1 MAGRLL
7 ATGMATVVALSAVGL
22 SGAAQAATSVPGAPG
37 CPMFPADNVWNTNIA
52 SLPVNADNS
61 EWMTSLD
68 ASSTFL
74 HPDFGPSGDP
84 SNPYGIPFTVVPPG
98 HPFVSIAF
106 QYADE
111 SDSGPYPFGSDT
123 PIEGGQDATG
133 DRHAIMVDPSTCT
146 LYELYDAQ
154 YSPSGST
161 AGSGAIWNLRSD
173 ALRPAGWTSADA
185 AGLPILPGLVDYD
198 EVASGSMDHAIRFT
212 AQCTENAY
220 IWPAR
225 HEAGQPDNMCPP
237 MGARFRLD
245 ASFRLP
251 ASQCSAICQTVVTTL
266 QNYGLILADNGSN
279 WYFQGTADTRWTDT
293 EVDQLKQIPA
303 SAFEAVDES
312 SLMVSSDSGQTATA
326 PAGSSPPPTSAPPT
340 TRVPPSPPTTLGHGP
355 APPVVATSPP
365 VSPTPSTVA
374 VTPGTAERGG
384 GAPEERDS
392 TGSAGR
398 AALPRAAPT
407 AGATHDGPDGLGPVG
422 WLLLC
427 VGVVGMG
434 VGVPLRL
441 GAVRRRRRA
450 KATPTE

>member
-1 MAGRLL
+1 
-7 ATGMATVVALSAVGL
+7 
-22 SGAAQAATSVPGAPG
+22 
-37 CPMFPADNVWNTNIA
+37 
-52 SLPVNADNS
+52 
-61 EWMTSLD
+61 
-68 ASSTFL
+68 
-74 HPDFGPSGDP
+74 
-84 SNPYGIPFTVVPPG
+84 
-98 HPFVSIAF
+98 
-106 QYADE
+106 
-111 SDSGPYPFGSDT
+111 
-123 PIEGGQDATG
+123 
-133 DRHAIMVDPSTCT
+133 
-146 LYELYDAQ
+146 
-154 YSPSGST
+154 
-161 AGSGAIWNLRSD
+161 
-173 ALRPAGWTSADA
+173 
-185 AGLPILPGLVDYD
+185 
-198 EVASGSMDHAIRFT
+198 MDHAIRFT